1 MVLYR
6 HWAGTIS
13 SAVLFGVI
21 FASQLSGFTVMKSGN
36 HGAALGLLLFLLPG
50 VVGSLL
56 LHENK
61 IINPILGAL
70 IASPFCLLL
79 FFLSHGA
86 SISLWYQLAYMLSAV
101 FWCGCGALGCYFV
114 GVMFNGAAH

>member
-1 MVLYR
+1 MALYR

-21 FASQLSGFTVMKSGN
+21 FASQVSGFEVMKTGD
-36 HGAALGLLLFLLPG
+36 HGAAFGLLLFLLPG
-50 VVGSLL
+50 IVGSLL

-61 IINPILGAL
+61 IINPIVGAL

-79 FFLSHGA
+79 FYLGHGL

-101 FWCGCGALGCYFV
+101 FWCACGALGCYFA
-114 GVMFNGAAH
+114 GVIYKGAAH